1 VLEEDRGTLGQE
13 ILNYAMEVD
22 KWMLF

>member
-1 VLEEDRGTLGQE
+1 VIEEDRSTLGQE